1 MKSNKDYSEVLD
13 LSEDFTEQEV
23 LSHYTS
29 KNNEL
34 LQQYTNA
41 EISYKDYQSL
51 CKQLERAK
59 SKALRYAYKEATKAA
74 KTDDGYES
82 VQKSSVGK
90 KVAVATTAVVT
101 AGAIAVSSF
110 FMGRGFEKKHPSVL
124 NTNETY
130 TQETV
135 SPNEVNTTVATEPA
149 TEPTTEPTATENKEE
164 GKRAIVSFGDITNKD
179 EVTKRATALADQLG
193 GAGVINMSTNEP
205 FTVDE
210 LIDITEYINGAFI
223 PASDGE
229 ASARWNDFI
238 NFCLMDSELTI
249 QFANVNGIVW
259 GDIEDEDW
267 ENTLENNDLKNLKEL
282 QKTTP
287 KINVVDNMLYGD
299 ASVAAYNYLKMFE
312 SKYQEML
319 YSYDQNKIDDIYWDL
334 TYSLTRL
341 RVNGEYTFNWNN
353 EEYTVTMN
361 DFSGV
366 DKINTGNILQY
377 YVFMYQTIHSKY
389 EKAIRQSDG
398 TTSLE
403 CVDDPSSDKYTYFYE
418 PGEIHGDTVED
429 SEERIGYHDENV
441 TIDYDANFTEHK
453 YLETTEFY
461 NAAANEET
469 ILKEIS
475 LDDEGYLFL
484 IGEQSEENF
493 SLVNLVNTVNN
504 AIRNYVEKDLD
515 YYHNTFNRTLRKTK

>member
-82 VQKSSVGK
+82 VQKPSVGK

-135 SPNEVNTTVATEPA
+135 SPTNASTASTTEPA
-149 TEPTTEPTATENKEE
+149 TEPTATEEKDSS
-164 GKRAIVSFGDITNKD
+164 KCAIVSFGDITNKD
-179 EVTKRATALADQLG
+179 EVTKRATELADQLG

-210 LIDITEYINGAFI
+210 IIDVTKYINGAFI
-223 PASDGE
+223 PVSDGE

-259 GDIEDEDW
+259 EDIEEENW
-267 ENTLENNDLKNLKEL
+267 ENTLENNDLQNLKEL
-282 QKTTP
+282 QKTIP
-287 KINVVDNMLYGD
+287 KINIVDNMLYGD

-353 EEYTVTMN
+353 ENYTVTMN

-366 DKINTGNILQY
+366 DKTNTGNILQY

-389 EKAIRQSDG
+389 EQAIRQSNG
-398 TTSLE
+398 ITSLE
-403 CVDDPSSDKYTYFYE
+403 CVDDPSGDKYTYIYE
-418 PGEIHGDTVED
+418 PGETIAETVND

-441 TIDYDANFTEHK
+441 TIDDKANFSEHK
-453 YLETTEFY
+453 YFETTEFY

-469 ILKEIS
+469 ILKEIAI
-475 LDDEGYLFL
+475 DDEGYLFL
-484 IGEQSEENF
+484 IGEQSEKNF

-515 YYHNTFNRTLRKTK
+515 YYHNTFNKTLRKTK